1 MARFLPFFSKHSSK
15 ARRSPTLSTV
25 QPNRLKAAHPL
36 KRLLDYGQRYDK
48 QVRGA
53 IACSILNKVFDLAPS
68 ALIGTAIDIVV
79 QQQHS
84 LLGRLG
90 IRDLWTQLVVLS
102 LLTFAIWGLE
112 SAFQYAY
119 DRLWRNLAQNI
130 QHDLRLDAYAHL
142 QELEL
147 AYFEER
153 STGGLLSLLND
164 DINQLERFLNGG
176 ANDIL
181 QVVTTI
187 IIIGGAFF
195 ILAPGVAWLA
205 MLPTMPLIVWGS
217 VVFQRLLAPRYADLR
232 EKVSLLNGRLSNN
245 LSGMTTI
252 KSFATEDY
260 ETERIARDSEAYRQ
274 SNRRAIALSAA
285 FIPLIRLLVLVGFL
299 ATLLYGGQLA
309 IAGKL
314 SVGSYSVMIFLTQ
327 SLLWPLT
334 RLGETFDLYQRAMA
348 STNRVMAL
356 LDTPIAIH
364 SGHLLLGQQ
373 PAVSGQRSAISYQRL
388 AVSSQPQEGG
398 RQEQGKQGR
407 TQNSKLSSVAAQS
420 ATQHSTLNTP
430 HPSLLTPHSSPLTP
444 RPSLLASHTASIQGD
459 IHLNNITFAYADR
472 LPVIE
477 HLSLHFPAGETT
489 AIVGAT
495 GSGKST
501 LVKLLLRLYEVQ
513 AGSITLDGVD
523 LRDLA
528 LQDLRRAIGWVNQ
541 DVFLFHGTVAENI
554 AYGSFDATPAEVRAA
569 ADIAEAHEFV
579 QQLPQGYDTIVGERG
594 QKLSGGQRQRLAIA
608 RAILKDPPI
617 LILDEATSAVDNET
631 EAAIQR
637 SLERITVGRTTIA
650 IAHRLST
657 VRNAHCIYVM
667 AHGKLVEQGRHEALL
682 NQQGLYDSL
691 WHIQTGSSHLSG

>member
-1 MARFLPFFSKHSSK
+1 M
-15 ARRSPTLSTV
+15 
-25 QPNRLKAAHPL
+25 
-36 KRLLDYGQRYDK
+36 LDYGQNYHR
-48 QVRGA
+48 QVRWA
-53 IACSILNKVFDLAPS
+53 IACSILNKVFDLTPS

-79 QQQHS
+79 QQQRS
-84 LLGRLG
+84 VFGRLG
-90 IRDLWTQLVVLS
+90 IQNLFTQLVILS
-102 LLTFAIWGLE
+102 LLTFSIWGLE

-130 QHDLRLDAYAHL
+130 QHNLRLDAYAHL

-153 STGGLLSLLND
+153 STGELLSILND

-176 ANDIL
+176 ANDLL
-181 QVVTTI
+181 QVSTTAI
-187 IIIGGAFF
+187 IISSVFF
-195 ILAPGVAWLA
+195 ILAPSVAWMA
-205 MLPTMPLIVWGS
+205 MLPMPFIVWGS
-217 VVFQRLLAPRYADLR
+217 VIFQRRLAPRYADMR
-232 EKVSLLNGRLSNN
+232 EKVGLLNGRLSNN
-245 LSGMTTI
+245 LSGITTI
-252 KSFATEDY
+252 KSFATEAY

-274 SNRRAIALSAA
+274 SNRRAITLSAA
-285 FIPLIRLLVLVGFL
+285 FIPLIRMLVLVGFL
-299 ATLLYGGQLA
+299 ATLLYGGKLA
-309 IAGKL
+309 IAGSL
-314 SVGSYSVMIFLTQ
+314 SVGSYSVLIFLTQ

-348 STNRVMAL
+348 STKRVMDL

-364 SGHLLLGQQ
+364 SGHLALGE
-373 PAVSGQRSAISYQRL
+373 SGQRSAISGQRS
-388 AVSSQPQEGG
+388 AVSDQASVTGPLRTTNNQTTSSNQNSSLI
-398 RQEQGKQGR
+398 
-407 TQNSKLSSVAAQS
+407 TQNS
-420 ATQHSTLNTP
+420 
-430 HPSLLTPHSSPLTP
+430 
-444 RPSLLASHTASIQGD
+444 SIQGD
-459 IHLNNITFAYADR
+459 IHLHDVTFAYADR
-472 LPVIE
+472 EPVIE
-477 HLSLHFPAGETT
+477 RLSLHIPAGETT

-513 AGSITLDGVD
+513 SGTITLDGVD

-528 LQDLRRAIGWVNQ
+528 LPALRRAIGWVNQ

-554 AYGSFDATPAEVRAA
+554 AYGSFEATSDEIIAA
-569 ADIAEAHEFV
+569 AEIAEAHEFI

-657 VRNAHCIYVM
+657 VRNANCIYVM
-667 AHGKLVEQGRHEALL
+667 AQGKIAERGQHDRLL
-682 NQQGLYDSL
+682 QQQGIYASL
-691 WHIQTGSSHLSG
+691 WQIQTGSK